1 MCRPPATVDGGAAPP
16 PLGKEFLA
24 EAPRAVCAVVC
35 GLYLALSCRGATHL
49 RRIIADG
56 HADPDALFRDFGA
69 LLALYGAETALAAA
83 GGATTMYH
91 WTRRNFLEHHL
102 PLALVGGCMLAC
114 CGATQGRALVQHEEW
129 CSLILLISFNE
140 ASAAFLILRPD
151 PTLQAFRI
159 GPNLLIQVS
168 LLATELGS
176 YARAMRAQNALRD
189 PAMALPGAL
198 SQFLLA
204 AAVVHVSY
212 IGQIVASV
220 RKRPP
225 AEIDVAAKG
234 LAVALA
240 LALTIFSAP
249 PPSR

>member
-176 YARAMRAQNALRD
+176 YARAMRAQRAPG
-189 PAMALPGAL
+189 PAMALPNPVPVPARGGRRPRPTSAR
-198 SQFLLA
+198 SSPRSASAPGGDRRRGQGPRWPRARVDLA
-204 AAVVHVSY
+204 
-212 IGQIVASV
+212 
-220 RKRPP
+220 
-225 AEIDVAAKG
+225 
-234 LAVALA
+234 
-240 LALTIFSAP
+240 AP